1 MKKTII
7 SLRIGGVSIAF
18 GLHSAKMAA
27 LIRSRYKGY
36 LRAHSGNC
44 LTMDCSFSSK
54 KFSNNLTVLLFPA
67 SGPFRRAL
75 RYDFDCSWT
84 DSEGRVSML
93 PSIYS
98 FDACLRVLC
107 ATQIMLQGGLLLHA
121 AAVVRNSKAFIFAGP
136 SGSGKTTITRLSGA
150 KKILSDEIVAIIRDK
165 HNRMLAGSTPFW
177 GEMGTG
183 PSSRKS
189 YLVAAIFFLKKS
201 NYLKKET
208 LSNNEAIRKLLRCV
222 CLFGKHPGDI
232 QAALDICARILQ
244 STAAYDLYFEKKP
257 LQWSELMQ
265 GTLK

>member
-18 GLHSAKMAA
+18 CFRNATLVSR
-27 LIRSRYKGY
+27 LRSRYRGY
-36 LRAHSGNC
+36 MQANTAHC
-44 LTMDCSFSSK
+44 LAMDCTFSPK
-54 KFSNNLTVLLFPA
+54 KFSNNQTVFLLP
-67 SGPFRRAL
+67 SSVQDRRAL

-84 DSEGRVSML
+84 DTEGRVSMW

-121 AAVVRNSKAFIFAGP
+121 AAVVRTSEAFIFAGP
-136 SGSGKTTITRLSGA
+136 SGSGKTTITGLSGA
-150 KKILSDEIVAIIRDK
+150 KKILSDEIVAITPDK
-165 HNRMLAGSTPFW
+165 HDRMRAGSTPFW

-183 PSSRKS
+183 PSSKKS
-189 YLVAAIFFLKKS
+189 YHVKFLFFLNKS
-201 NYLKKET
+201 DHFKKEAV
-208 LSNNEAIRKLLRCV
+208 SSSEAMHKLLRCV

-232 QAALDICARILQ
+232 QRAVDICAHMLQ
-244 STAAYDLYFEKKP
+244 STAVYDLYFEKKP